1 MTSVQLSFISTYHL
15 DLPESH
21 HAIFLLL
28 VLMTKSVLSWTRRLS
43 WMTSVNIQLSPNWI
57 CIYLDNG
64 MWVGCKIRGIC
75 LSGGIVVR
83 NLPVNAEDERDSGSI
98 PGSGSAHGGGNGNP
112 FQYSCLENSMDRG
125 VSGATVH
132 GVTKSQTQL
141 SLHTCSIYFWSSH
154 WRPQVPSIA
163 VCLDMPFSRLCAL
176 TDRNGVD

>member
-1 MTSVQLSFISTYHL
+1 MRLYLSHTTEQSFLMRPYRDKNGKRIANRNVQI
-15 DLPESH
+15 
-21 HAIFLLL
+21 
-28 VLMTKSVLSWTRRLS
+28 VL
-43 WMTSVNIQLSPNWI
+43 NI
-57 CIYLDNG
+57 G
-64 MWVGCKIRGIC
+64 RGILC
-75 LSGGIVVR
+75 LWCVCVCTHALAGMR
-83 NLPVNAEDERDSGSI
+83 RRGSPKGSLKAVKMNVI

-141 SLHTCSIYFWSSH
+141 SLHTCSIYVWSSH